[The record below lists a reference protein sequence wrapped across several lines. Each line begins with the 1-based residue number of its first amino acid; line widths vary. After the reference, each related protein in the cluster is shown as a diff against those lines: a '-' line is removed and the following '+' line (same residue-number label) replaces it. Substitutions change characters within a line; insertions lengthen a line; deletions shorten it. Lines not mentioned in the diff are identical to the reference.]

1 MPSHKVKTSTAVA
14 ETKLKELVDFP
25 RVSLCH
31 QPTPLEYMPRL
42 TSVLNGPAVPEGDGP
57 KYYIKRDDCTGLAT
71 GGNKTRKLEFLIAEA
86 LREGADMV
94 VTQGAV
100 QSNHVRQTAAACC
113 KFGLGCH
120 ALLER
125 RVSDRDDSYEST
137 GNVLLDNI
145 FGTTYEFRQTGL
157 DMNAE
162 AQAVCEKFR
171 QEGKK
176 PYFIPGG
183 GSNPIGALGY
193 VSAAYEML
201 NQFEEQGL
209 NVGWIVMATGSTGTQ
224 SGLLAGLHAAGS
236 DIKVMG
242 VSVRQPKEKQI
253 AAVHKLAS
261 ATAAQLTDEP
271 LPVEKVYV
279 DDRFVGKGYGL
290 PTEGT
295 IDAIKTLAR
304 TEGVLLD
311 PIYSAKGM
319 AGMIGM
325 AEEGFF
331 DREKD
336 VVFLHTGGAMALF
349 AYGQECT
356 N

>member
-1 MPSHKVKTSTAVA
+1 M
-14 ETKLKELVDFP
+14 
-25 RVSLCH
+25 
-31 QPTPLEYMPRL
+31 
-42 TSVLNGPAVPEGDGP
+42 
-57 KYYIKRDDCTGLAT
+57 
-71 GGNKTRKLEFLIAEA
+71 
-86 LREGADMV
+86 
-94 VTQGAV
+94 
-100 QSNHVRQTAAACC
+100 
-113 KFGLGCH
+113 
-120 ALLER
+120 
-125 RVSDRDDSYEST
+125 
-137 GNVLLDNI
+137 
-145 FGTTYEFRQTGL
+145 
-157 DMNAE
+157 
-162 AQAVCEKFR
+162 
-171 QEGKK
+171 
-176 PYFIPGG
+176 
-183 GSNPIGALGY
+183 
-193 VSAAYEML
+193 
-201 NQFEEQGL
+201 
-209 NVGWIVMATGSTGTQ
+209 
-224 SGLLAGLHAAGS
+224 LAGLHAAGS

-304 TEGVLLD
+304 MEGVLLD

-319 AGMIGM
+319 IGM

-331 DREKD
+331 DGEKD

>member
-1 MPSHKVKTSTAVA
+1 
-14 ETKLKELVDFP
+14 
-25 RVSLCH
+25 
-31 QPTPLEYMPRL
+31 
-42 TSVLNGPAVPEGDGP
+42 
-57 KYYIKRDDCTGLAT
+57 
-71 GGNKTRKLEFLIAEA
+71 
-86 LREGADMV
+86 
-94 VTQGAV
+94 
-100 QSNHVRQTAAACC
+100 
-113 KFGLGCH
+113 
-120 ALLER
+120 
-125 RVSDRDDSYEST
+125 
-137 GNVLLDNI
+137 
-145 FGTTYEFRQTGL
+145 
-157 DMNAE
+157 
-162 AQAVCEKFR
+162 
-171 QEGKK
+171 
-176 PYFIPGG
+176 
-183 GSNPIGALGY
+183 
-193 VSAAYEML
+193 ML

-331 DREKD
+331 DGEKD